1 MYLFKY
7 YPLRGLDLVG
17 NVFFSF
23 GHDEDSVSSPAPLS
37 LLSTLFLCHAEAD
50 RSLSW
55 SPGKHFHYFP
65 YDLGPCI
72 TLASLGCWSGTA
84 CREKTTVLLLWW
96 PQTLGHH
103 ITMAS
108 YSSLICQNKR
118 KPLSPRPLGHWVLLR
133 SQSTRERGRITS
145 LLEAVFSFLHGSQGR
160 DVRGSR
166 SVLVEKELN

>member
-55 SPGKHFHYFP
+55 SPGKHFYYFP
-65 YDLGPCI
+65 YDLGSCI
-72 TLASLGCWSGTA
+72 TLASLRCMFPSSPLVRYSLQ
-84 CREKTTVLLLWW
+84 REDHCASAMVAPNSWPPHHYGLLQFPHLSE
-96 PQTLGHH
+96 QKEALL
-103 ITMAS
+103 A
-108 YSSLICQNKR
+108 
-118 KPLSPRPLGHWVLLR
+118 LSPWALGA
-133 SQSTRERGRITS
+133 SQISKHQGER
-145 LLEAVFSFLHGSQGR
+145 
-160 DVRGSR
+160 
-166 SVLVEKELN
+166 